1 MNPTLVNWMLV
12 LHVMSAIWLS
22 AGGFAGAVVR
32 AQNRKAKSLPERV
45 MAMRIANRLA
55 AVYSLP
61 GGILAGISGF
71 GLLHPLGYGFAPGWV
86 KLSIALW
93 LVMLAN
99 GIFYLMPFGKKM
111 LAAGEASLAAGAP
124 TPELQVLVASAKS
137 RGIASDLNLVGI
149 VVLVLLMILKP
160 F

>member
-1 MNPTLVNWMLV
+1 MLV
-12 LHVMSAIWLS
+12 LHVLSVIWLAS
-22 AGGFAGAVVR
+22 GGFAGAVVR

-45 MAMRIANRLA
+45 MAIRIANRLA

-86 KLSIALW
+86 KISIVLW
-93 LVMLAN
+93 LAMLAN
-99 GIFYLMPFGKKM
+99 GIFFLMPFGKKM

-124 TPELQVLVASAKS
+124 TPELQALVASAKS